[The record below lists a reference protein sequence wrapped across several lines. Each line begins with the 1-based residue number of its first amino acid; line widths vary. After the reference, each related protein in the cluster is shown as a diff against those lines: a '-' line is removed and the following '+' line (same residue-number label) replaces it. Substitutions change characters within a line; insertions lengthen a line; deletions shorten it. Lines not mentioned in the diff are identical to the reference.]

1 MSLNKVRVRFAP
13 SPTGPLHIGGLR
25 TAIFNFLFAH
35 KNNGD
40 FILRIEDTDKKREV
54 LGAEKYNIESL
65 NWCGIKVNEMPGV
78 EGKRGPYRQ
87 SERNDIYKKHI
98 LGLIEKGKAYYA
110 FDSAEELEW
119 HRDDHKKKGKTFIY
133 NWHNRLKLKNSLSM
147 SSAEVESLIN
157 SKGKFVVRFKAPSKG
172 FVKTS
177 DIIRGNSEIDCKLL
191 EDKVLVKADGTP
203 TYHFAN
209 VVDDYEMGIT
219 HVIRGEEWLPSLA
232 LHYLIYDAFNWGKPF
247 FAHLPLIL
255 NPNGKGKLSK
265 RTGENAGFS
274 VFPLK
279 WENDGLRE
287 TGILPEALFNY
298 LATLG
303 SSSGNTGKTMSL
315 KQLVEAFELNSVVSA
330 AANFDFEKLKWYNH
344 KHIQEKNSEKLL
356 NDILELMPSLKELD
370 QLKLIKAIGLVK
382 ERATTLVDLW
392 ALAEYLFFSPKQYNE
407 KARKKVSLE
416 VVKKLIV
423 LCEELES
430 RNENKTNL
438 LGLIKN
444 WSNENNIPLGRVLI
458 SIRIIVVGEPSGID
472 LDKILSFIGF
482 DEFVLRLN
490 SFVNSAF

>member
-25 TAIFNFLFAH
+25 TAIFNFLFAR

-54 LGAEKYNIESL
+54 PGAEKYIIESL

-78 EGKRGPYRQ
+78 EDKRGPYRQ
-87 SERNDIYKKHI
+87 SERNDVYKKHI
-98 LGLIEKGKAYYA
+98 LSLIEKGKAYYA
-110 FDSAEELEW
+110 FDSSEELEW
-119 HRDDHKKKGKTFIY
+119 HRNEHKKRGKTFIY

-147 SSAEVESLIN
+147 SSAEVDNLLN
-157 SKGKFVVRFKAPSKG
+157 SKAKFVVRFKAPSKG

-177 DIIRGNSEIDCKLL
+177 DIIRGNSEIDCRLL
-191 EDKVLVKADGTP
+191 EDKVLIKADGTP

-219 HVIRGEEWLPSLA
+219 HVVRGEEWLPSLA
-232 LHYLIYDAFNWGKPF
+232 LHYLIYDAFNWGKPL

-287 TGILPEALFNY
+287 AGILPEALFNY

-344 KHIQEKNSEKLL
+344 KHIQEKNSEMLL
-356 NDILELMPSLKELD
+356 NDVLELMPNLAGLD
-370 QLKLIKAIGLVK
+370 QLKLIKAIDLVK
-382 ERATTLVDLW
+382 ERATTLIDLW

-407 KARKKVSLE
+407 KVRKKVSLE
-416 VVKKLIV
+416 VVNKLIA

-430 RNENKTNL
+430 RNEIIEWL
-438 LGLIKN
+438 L
-444 WSNENNIPLGRVLI
+444 VLE
-458 SIRIIVVGEPSGID
+458 V
-472 LDKILSFIGF
+472 
-482 DEFVLRLN
+482 
-490 SFVNSAF
+490 